1 MHIHPLVR
9 FIFFLAFSF
18 SVLLA
23 DTLTLWAIYFGIFV
37 VTTGFDRTVILAVFS
52 RIKPFILYFPFMLIL
67 YLAVSVLF
75 TDATIY
81 QAMFEVGFAFLR
93 IVLMISIMSLYFESV
108 GSPNF
113 LLALRSLWFQTGLK
127 WNWIENFFLFLDMT
141 LRFYPSLQRDWITA
155 IQSRESLG
163 FNQNKN
169 KPWGKIK
176 QAAQDLPVLLV
187 INLRKSQDIA
197 VAMQLRGFGKSLPRC
212 VYNAT
217 SFTTGHLLQFAG
229 VVICFY
235 MINLHAPF

>member
-1 MHIHPLVR
+1 MHIHPLVQ

-18 SVLLA
+18 SVLLS
-23 DTLTLWAIYFGIFV
+23 DTLISWVIYFGIFV
-37 VTTGFDRTVILAVFS
+37 VTTGFDRSVIFAVFS

-113 LLALRSLWFQTGLK
+113 LIALRSLWFQTGLK
-127 WNWIENFFLFLDMT
+127 SNWMENFFLFLDMT
-141 LRFYPSLQRDWITA
+141 LRFYPSLQRDWITVS
-155 IQSRESLG
+155 QSRESLG

-169 KPWGKIK
+169 RWGKIK
-176 QAAQDLPVLLV
+176 QATQDLPVLLV
-187 INLRKSQDIA
+187 INLRRSQDIA
-197 VAMQLRGFGKSLPRC
+197 VAMQLRGVGNSLPRC

-217 SFTTGHLLQFAG
+217 SFTTWHLLQFAG
-229 VVICFY
+229 VVICFFL
-235 MINLHAPF
+235 INLHAPI

>member
-1 MHIHPLVR
+1 MYIHPLVR

-18 SVLLA
+18 SVLLV
-23 DTLTLWAIYFGIFV
+23 DKLTLWVIYFGTFL

-52 RIKPFILYFPFMLIL
+52 RIKPFILYFPLMLVL

-127 WNWIENFFLFLDMT
+127 SNWMENFFLFLDMT
-141 LRFYPSLQRDWITA
+141 LRFYPSLQRDWITVS
-155 IQSRESLG
+155 QSRESLG
-163 FNQNKN
+163 FNQNN
-169 KPWGKIK
+169 NRWGKIK
-176 QAAQDLPVLLV
+176 QAAQDLPGLLV

-197 VAMQLRGFGKSLPRC
+197 MAMELRGFGKSLPRC

-217 SFTTGHLLQFAG
+217 SFTTWHLLQFAG

-235 MINLHAPF
+235 LINLHAPL

>member
-9 FIFFLAFSF
+9 FIYFLAFSF
-18 SVLLA
+18 SVLLV
-23 DTLTLWAIYFGIFV
+23 DKLTLWVIYFGTFLV
-37 VTTGFDRTVILAVFS
+37 ATGFDRTVILAVFS

-113 LLALRSLWFQTGLK
+113 LLAFRSLWFQTGLK
-127 WNWIENFFLFLDMT
+127 SNWMENFFLFLDMT

-155 IQSRESLG
+155 SQSRESLG

-169 KPWGKIK
+169 RWGKIK

-187 INLRKSQDIA
+187 INLRRSQDIA
-197 VAMQLRGFGKSLPRC
+197 VAMELRGFGKSLPRC

-217 SFTTGHLLQFAG
+217 SFTTRDLLQFAG

-235 MINLHAPF
+235 LINLHVPF

>member
-1 MHIHPLVR
+1 MYIHPLIR

-52 RIKPFILYFPFMLIL
+52 RIKPFILYFPFMLVL

-108 GSPNF
+108 GSSNF

-127 WNWIENFFLFLDMT
+127 WNWMENFFLFLDMT
-141 LRFYPSLQRDWITA
+141 LRFYPSLQRDWIMLS
-155 IQSRESLG
+155 QSRDSLG
-163 FNQNKN
+163 FNQNN
-169 KPWGKIK
+169 NLWDKITL
-176 QAAQDLPVLLV
+176 AAQDLPILLV
-187 INLRKSQDIA
+187 VNLRKSQDIA
-197 VAMQLRGFGKSLPRC
+197 LAMQLRGFGESLPRC

-217 SFTTGHLLQFAG
+217 YFTTWHLLQFAG
-229 VVICFY
+229 VIICFY
-235 MINLHAPF
+235 LINLHVPL

>member
-1 MHIHPLVR
+1 MYIQPLVR

-18 SVLLA
+18 SVLLV
-23 DTLTLWAIYFGIFV
+23 DKLTLWVIYFGTFL

-52 RIKPFILYFPFMLIL
+52 RIKPFILYFPLMLVL

-127 WNWIENFFLFLDMT
+127 SNWMENFFLFLDMT
-141 LRFYPSLQRDWITA
+141 LRFYPSLQRDWATVN
-155 IQSRESLG
+155 QSRESLG
-163 FNQNKN
+163 FNQNN
-169 KPWGKIK
+169 NRWGKIK

-197 VAMQLRGFGKSLPRC
+197 MAMELRGFGKSLPRC

-217 SFTTGHLLQFAG
+217 SFTTWHLLQFAG

-235 MINLHAPF
+235 LINLHAPL

>member
-1 MHIHPLVR
+1 MHIHPLVQ

-23 DTLTLWAIYFGIFV
+23 DTLILWVIYFGIFV
-37 VTTGFDRTVILAVFS
+37 VTTGFDRTVILAVFY
-52 RIKPFILYFPFMLIL
+52 RVKPFILYFPFMLVL

-127 WNWIENFFLFLDMT
+127 WYWMDNFFLFLDMT
-141 LRFYPSLQRDWITA
+141 LRFYPSLQRDWITLS
-155 IQSRESLG
+155 QSRESLG
-163 FNQNKN
+163 FNQNN
-169 KPWGKIK
+169 NRWDKIK
-176 QAAQDLPVLLV
+176 LATQDLPILLV
-187 INLRKSQDIA
+187 VNLRKSQDIA
-197 VAMQLRGFGKSLPRC
+197 LAMQLRGFGESLPRC

-229 VVICFY
+229 VVIFFY
-235 MINLHAPF
+235 LINLHAPF

>member
-9 FIFFLAFSF
+9 FIFFLTFSF
-18 SVLLA
+18 SVLLV
-23 DTLTLWAIYFGIFV
+23 DTLTLWAIYFAIFV
-37 VTTGFDRTVILAVFS
+37 VTTGFDRSVIFAVFS

-67 YLAVSVLF
+67 YLAVSFLF

-113 LLALRSLWFQTGLK
+113 LLAFRSLWFQTGLK
-127 WNWIENFFLFLDMT
+127 SNWMENFFLFLDMT

-155 IQSRESLG
+155 SQSRESLG

-169 KPWGKIK
+169 RLGKIK

-187 INLRKSQDIA
+187 INLRRSQDIA
-197 VAMQLRGFGKSLPRC
+197 VAMELRGFGKSLPRC

-217 SFTTGHLLQFAG
+217 SFTTWHLLQFAG

-235 MINLHAPF
+235 LINLHVPF

>member
-1 MHIHPLVR
+1 MHIHPLVQ

-23 DTLTLWAIYFGIFV
+23 DTLILWVIYFGIFV
-37 VTTGFDRTVILAVFS
+37 VTTGFDRTVILAVFY
-52 RIKPFILYFPFMLIL
+52 RVKPFILYFPFMLVL

-127 WNWIENFFLFLDMT
+127 WNWMENFFLFLDMT
-141 LRFYPSLQRDWITA
+141 LRFYPSLQRDWIMLS
-155 IQSRESLG
+155 QSRESLG
-163 FNQNKN
+163 FNQNN
-169 KPWGKIK
+169 NRWDKIK
-176 QAAQDLPVLLV
+176 LATQDLPILLV
-187 INLRKSQDIA
+187 VNLRKSQDIA
-197 VAMQLRGFGKSLPRC
+197 LAMQLRGFGESVPRC

-217 SFTTGHLLQFAG
+217 CFTTWHLLQFAA

-235 MINLHAPF
+235 LINLNASL